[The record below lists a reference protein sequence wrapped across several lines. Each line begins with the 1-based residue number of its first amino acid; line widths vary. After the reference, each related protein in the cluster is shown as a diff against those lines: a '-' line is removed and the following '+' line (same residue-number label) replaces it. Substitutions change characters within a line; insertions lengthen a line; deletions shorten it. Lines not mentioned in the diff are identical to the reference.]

1 MWSHA
6 KSRKSSER
14 IGFDSER
21 ADREVSVTLSL
32 PEPIAA
38 KRVPPDPEGTAAFM
52 SRIGYSLE
60 EALSD
65 IIDNSID
72 ATAGAIL
79 VRFVRG
85 ADRINQILII
95 DDGKGMLSDELQAAM
110 QYGVRQVHSKADL
123 GKYGIG
129 LKAAAFSQC
138 KSLSVLSRKETM
150 SSGRRWTSES
160 IKDDWRLEELDPGQ
174 ARNFLDLNWLP
185 VSTKEKGTIVIL
197 DKLDSLP
204 SAMNE
209 FNKNLQKMILDLSVD
224 FGLRFHK
231 FLEAGSIRIVI
242 DTTAGV
248 DQLPDTQIEVEP
260 LDPFGYPKT
269 GKAGYPANFE
279 LSIADSTLKATAHI
293 WPAKS
298 KDPNYKLGS
307 GRVAARQ
314 GFYFYRNRRLIKAGG
329 WHNLQ
334 GDTEPH
340 SSLARV
346 LIEMPPELDSVFRLS
361 VQKNTFNVPPEFIDA
376 IRASKAGN
384 TSFNEYLKA
393 AQDVYRNAPD
403 EGLTYHY
410 PKAGIPAALARRLEK
425 VLAPEDGDPSSTPV
439 DFEWKTLDS
448 DKVLSYD
455 VSTRTITL
463 NRDLRGEITGGRN
476 SSADAPV
483 FKALIFMSLRD
494 VLGGDRMSKK
504 TKDRIEALNRVIS
517 EALKWQD

>member
-1 MWSHA
+1 MT
-6 KSRKSSER
+6 
-14 IGFDSER
+14 
-21 ADREVSVTLSL
+21 VSL

-52 SRIGYSLE
+52 SRIGYTLE

-72 ATAGAIL
+72 ATAGVIL

-95 DDGKGMLSDELQAAM
+95 DDGRGMLPEELQAAM
-110 QYGVRQVHSKADL
+110 QYGVRQAHGKGDL

-138 KSLSVLSRKETM
+138 KSLSVLSRKDGQ

-160 IKDDWRLEELDPGQ
+160 IKDDWRLEELDPEQ
-174 ARNFLDLNWLP
+174 AKRFLNLNWKP
-185 VSTKEKGTIVIL
+185 VTLEKKGTIVIL
-197 DKLDSLP
+197 NKLDSLP
-204 SAMNE
+204 SAISE
-209 FNKNLQKMILDLSVD
+209 FTKNLQKMILDLSID

-231 FLEAGSIRIVI
+231 FLESGSIRIVI
-242 DTTAGV
+242 DSTSAI

-260 LDPFGYPKT
+260 LDPFGYSSS
-269 GKAGYPANFE
+269 GKSGYPANFE
-279 LSIADSTLKATAHI
+279 LNIAGMSLKAAAHI

-298 KDPNYKLGS
+298 RDPNYKLGS
-307 GRVAARQ
+307 GRVAERQ
-314 GFYFYRNRRLIKAGG
+314 GFYFYRNKRLIKAGG

-376 IRASKAGN
+376 VRSSKAGN
-384 TSFNEYLKA
+384 TPFGDYLKA

-403 EGLTYHY
+403 EEHVFHY
-410 PKAGIPAALARRLEK
+410 PKSGIPAALSRRLEK
-425 VLAPEDGDPSSTPV
+425 LLEPDEGKHNSTPV
-439 DFEWKTLDS
+439 EFEWKPLDE

-455 VSTRTITL
+455 ASTKTITL
-463 NRDLRGEITGGRN
+463 NRKFRDAITGGKN
-476 SSADAPV
+476 SGADAPL
-483 FKALIFMSLRD
+483 FKALVFLSLRD
-494 VLGGDRMSKK
+494 VFAGDKMTKK
-504 TKDRIEALNRVIS
+504 TKDKVEVLNRVLAES
-517 EALKWQD
+517 LKWQD